1 MLSRSCGIS
10 RALRGLDK
18 DLEETR
24 DERGP
29 VASENSKPSKITL
42 RAAVLSWQRDLCSP
56 EGSVLTKWRP
66 VFLVL
71 VILAGFYLLITRFM
85 PTGALAGLLHG
96 SGDGS
101 TTTTLHGPLGDFGLT
116 EADAAPAFD
125 AEEQQNIAVYKKA
138 LPSVV
143 NITSTAVAYDFFLRA
158 VPEQGQGS
166 GFIVDKEGHI
176 LTNNHVID
184 NAQLVEVTLWNKRKY
199 KATIVGV
206 DKNHDLALLQI
217 HDVPNL
223 QPATLADSTSLMV
236 GQRVYALGNPF
247 GFSGT
252 MTRGIISAI
261 RSVAMPSGNK
271 IDDAIQTDASVNPG
285 NSGGPLLNSHGD
297 VIGITTLIASNPNGG
312 ADQSAGIGFAIPI
325 QTAKAVLEDF
335 QRYGRAR
342 RPSLDVV
349 TLAIGPDLAQEIGL
363 PADSGILIER
373 VLPGGAAERAGLRGG
388 TQQARLGFTPIFLG
402 GDLIVGFDG
411 QEIQSAQDLTSE
423 MNRHHAGDVVTL
435 TIYRGQQ
442 KLNVKVTLSDAKQ
455 VIGGQ
460 QG

>member
-1 MLSRSCGIS
+1 M
-10 RALRGLDK
+10 
-18 DLEETR
+18 
-24 DERGP
+24 
-29 VASENSKPSKITL
+29 
-42 RAAVLSWQRDLCSP
+42 
-56 EGSVLTKWRP
+56 KWRP
-66 VFLVL
+66 VLLVL
-71 VILAGFYLLITRFM
+71 VILAGAYLLITRFV
-85 PTGALAGLLHG
+85 PTGALAGLLRANPD
-96 SGDGS
+96 SA
-101 TTTTLHGPLGDFGLT
+101 TTTTVHGPLGNFSLT
-116 EADAAPAFD
+116 ETDAAPAFD
-125 AEEQQNIAVYKKA
+125 TEEQQNIAVYKKA

-143 NITSTAVAYDFFLRA
+143 NITSTAVAYDFFLRP

-176 LTNNHVID
+176 LTNNHVVD
-184 NAQLVEVTLWNKRKY
+184 NAQLVEVTLWNKRRY
-199 KATIVGV
+199 KASVV
-206 DKNHDLALLQI
+206 AEDKNHDLALLQI
-217 HDVPNL
+217 HDVPDL
-223 QPATLADSTSLMV
+223 QPATLADSSSLVV

-261 RSVAMPSGNK
+261 RSVAMPNGNK

-342 RPSLDVV
+342 RPSLDIV
-349 TLAIGPDLAQEIGL
+349 TLPIGPDLAQEIGL

-373 VLPGGAAERAGLRGG
+373 VLPGGAAEHAGLHGG
-388 TQQARLGFTPIFLG
+388 TQQARLGFQPIMLG

-411 QEIQSAQDLTSE
+411 QEIQNAQDLTSE
-423 MNRHHAGDVVTL
+423 MNKHHAGDVVTL
-435 TIYRGQQ
+435 AVYRGQQ

-455 VIGGQ
+455 VIGGTDSRQ
-460 QG
+460 